1 MSSTISGFGLVYLL
15 TEVSSKNETITGI
28 ELGCGDGD
36 TTLHLLSNLPNLTL
50 YGIDPY
56 VGYNDFNGHNP
67 KEWLDQNL
75 INTMQKIDPYKD
87 RFTLYRDIS
96 DNVVDKFEDESLDFI
111 FIDGLHLYEQV
122 LKDCQ
127 NYFPKIKSGGLFSG
141 HDFTAVDGVNIA
153 VKEFAEEKNVETIL
167 TTQNDVWYWIK

>member
-1 MSSTISGFGLVYLL
+1 MSSTISGFGLVNLL
-15 TEVSSKNETITGI
+15 SSLSSEKEIINGI

-56 VGYNDFNGHNP
+56 TGYDDFNGHNP
-67 KEWLDQNL
+67 KEMLEQNL
-75 INTMQKIDPYKD
+75 VNTLQKIDSYKD
-87 RFTLYRDIS
+87 RFILYRDIS

-111 FIDGLHLYEQV
+111 FIDGQHSYEQV

-127 NYFPKIKSGGLFSG
+127 NYFPKIKKGGLFSG
-141 HDFTAVDGVNIA
+141 HDLTALFTPSIT
-153 VKEFAEEKNVETIL
+153 VKSCPENNPPFLIL
-167 TTQNDVWYWIK
+167 GK